1 MTESSNPEK
10 ILPVKGRV
18 LLAATSF
25 AIGIIIF
32 IVSYAG
38 MKQQIGLGKLNQP
51 ILSWMVGHR
60 SPVVTDTAKIITSV
74 ASPYFFASIV
84 GLIVICWIIIK
95 HEIWRPVALAGAVAI
110 AAITSTL
117 LKTVFMDAR
126 PPQIDMIPAFEY
138 DFSFPSGH
146 TIGMAVFLLIAGY
159 LIYSRHYSIGRF
171 WTWITVAI
179 IGTSLVAF
187 SRLYLGYHWLTDV
200 VASVGL
206 ALIILAIVIV
216 VDTFFI
222 QKYKSK
228 QFFSNIDR

>member
-1 MTESSNPEK
+1 
-10 ILPVKGRV
+10 
-18 LLAATSF
+18 
-25 AIGIIIF
+25 
-32 IVSYAG
+32 
-38 MKQQIGLGKLNQP
+38 MKQRIGLGKLNQP
-51 ILSWMVGHR
+51 ILSWMVNHR
-60 SPVVTDTAKIITSV
+60 SPVVTDIAKIVTSV
-74 ASPYFFASIV
+74 ANPYFFALIV
-84 GLIVICWIIIK
+84 GLIVISWIIIK
-95 HEIWRPVALAGAVAI
+95 HEIWRPVVLASAIAV

-146 TIGMAVFLLIAGY
+146 TISMAVFLLVLGY
-159 LIYSRHYSIGRF
+159 FIYSRRYSVGKF
-171 WTWITVAI
+171 WTWIAIAI
-179 IGTSLVAF
+179 IGTGLVAF

-222 QKYKSK
+222 RKYKSK
-228 QFFSNIDR
+228 RFFSNIDR